1 MIRLVRNLYPSVVL
15 NCQYTKNT
23 QSEDINCMKIIK
35 ITEDH
40 YGPLGTKKDAL
51 FKGLELEG
59 NGAKLVK
66 K

>member
-1 MIRLVRNLYPSVVL
+1 
-15 NCQYTKNT
+15 
-23 QSEDINCMKIIK
+23 MKILK

-59 NGAKLVK
+59 NGSKLVK

>member
-1 MIRLVRNLYPSVVL
+1 
-15 NCQYTKNT
+15 
-23 QSEDINCMKIIK
+23 MKIIK